1 MDIGN
6 LRKVSVIINNIEQI
20 DRDLKSLKGMD
31 SHISSFNLIIK
42 NTVRDGRNTQM
53 PLNKDI
59 LNFVINHLEG
69 QRIKLEN
76 ELKLL

>member
-20 DRDLKSLKGMD
+20 DRDLKSLKGID
-31 SHISSFNLIIK
+31 SHISSFDLIIK

-69 QRIKLEN
+69 QRIKLED